1 MLRYATLNI
10 LTTCATLSEAEDHSA
25 TGLAAQTRLE
35 TANGVRLR
43 LTLCLTR
50 SALGLRLLPALVA
63 RCTSRTSAGSHHAKY
78 HKRDYARSATL
89 TVRCH
94 RIINLMDKWH
104 AVCLT
109 ASRSR
114 FARWCCL
121 IVFVDFS
128 VFAVLLTHFYCIY
141 YGIFSCTVGLNIR
154 ADNVV
159 MSFTVYR

>member
-1 MLRYATLNI
+1 MALLTAPLRGVALSTKFATALVQQVITVLRYATLNI

-78 HKRDYARSATL
+78 HKRDYPQSAAL
-89 TVRCH
+89 TVHFR

-104 AVCLT
+104 DDCSA

-114 FARWCCL
+114 FAR
-121 IVFVDFS
+121 
-128 VFAVLLTHFYCIY
+128 
-141 YGIFSCTVGLNIR
+141 
-154 ADNVV
+154 
-159 MSFTVYR
+159 